1 MQFVHQALTWGFL
14 LALVPLLIHLINMMR
29 HRRVK
34 WAAMEFLL
42 AGYKK
47 HRKWVWL
54 KQLLLLLSR
63 MAAVALLVAM
73 LAQLKTQDQ
82 WLQLFGGQV
91 THHYVLVDDSY
102 SMEDRVAGAS
112 ALDAAKSVLRSIV
125 EEAQQ
130 QDTAQRLTVIRYSQ
144 ARDFSSAAKATS
156 SPAIDFNAETINS
169 DFAVTLEKQSRTI
182 EPTQLSLS
190 PLGAIAMV
198 KQLVTS
204 SRDENALI
212 YLLSDFRERDWKSPA
227 DVRAALEGLKS
238 SRTELHLVNCAR
250 ESQPNL
256 GIVAIQPADETR
268 AAGVP
273 LFVYVR
279 VKNFG
284 TTAVSKVQ
292 LKIESTFYA
301 AADVATTP
309 PEQLTG
315 QVDELATL
323 LLEKIEPGETISRR
337 VQVYFPQPGKHVV
350 SATLPED
357 PVASDNKHFSVI
369 DFPDGERVLVVD
381 GHEEAENAYYLEAAF
396 RPLEK
401 SNTGVRPEV
410 KPAAFLRDAKA
421 ETLAPYSAIYLLD
434 VDRLD
439 NSAVELLETYV
450 RTGGG
455 LAIFAGPKNNVDF
468 YSRTLYRD
476 GTGLLPAPLGLEQQ
490 LAPAIDSAT
499 PDIELTRHPIF
510 SFFVEET
517 NPLIRGVRIDQYR
530 AVQKGFAPTAE
541 NPVEIIA
548 KLRNGSPLVLEKK
561 VGEGTVIQVMT
572 TLNPEWNDWAK
583 NPSFVVV
590 MLKLQS
596 YLAAPARL
604 DDPRLVG
611 SPLRLALDAN
621 AYRSDVT
628 FVIPGKT
635 ATGRSRIDLQLEADE
650 KTPAIATAA
659 IGLPGTAVSGV
670 RQTDRAGIYEALPV
684 TTKGEID
691 LRRYSVNVDPL
702 EGDLATT
709 PPEDLV
715 ERLDGIAFNYHL
727 ADQYQQQSLG
737 EPGYNWSMLLLGLLV
752 LLLLAEQFLAYSAS
766 YHPIL
771 GGAR

>member
-63 MAAVALLVAM
+63 MAAIALLVAM
-73 LAQLKTQDQ
+73 LAQLKTKDQ
-82 WLQLFGGQV
+82 WLQIFGGQI
-91 THHYVLVDDSY
+91 THHYVLIDDSY

-112 ALDAAKSVLRSIV
+112 ALDSAKSVLRAIV

-130 QDTAQRLTVIRYSQ
+130 QDTPQRLTVIRYSQ
-144 ARDFSSAAKATS
+144 ARDFSSTAKLTA
-156 SPAIDFNAETINS
+156 SPPIDFNAQTISS
-169 DFAVTLEKQSRTI
+169 DFAVELEKQSRTI

-190 PLGAIAMV
+190 PVGAIGMA
-198 KQLVTS
+198 KQLVGE
-204 SRDENALI
+204 SRDENSLV
-212 YLLSDFRERDWKSPA
+212 YLLSDFRERDWNSPA
-227 DVRAALEGLKS
+227 DVRTALDGLKS
-238 SRTELHLVNCAR
+238 SRAQLHLVNCAR
-250 ESQPNL
+250 ASEANL
-256 GIVAIQPADETR
+256 GIVEMQPADETR

-284 TTAVSKVQ
+284 TAAVSKVQ
-292 LKIESTFYA
+292 LKLESTFFA
-301 AADVATTP
+301 SGDTATKP

-315 QVDELATL
+315 QTDELATL
-323 LLEKIEPGETISRR
+323 LIEKIDAGETISRR

-350 SATLPED
+350 TATLPED
-357 PVASDNKHFSVI
+357 SVASDNKHFCVI

-381 GHEEAENAYYLEAAF
+381 GHAEAENAYYLEAAF

-401 SNTGVRPEV
+401 SNTGVRPDV
-410 KPAAFLRDAKA
+410 KPAAFLRDATA
-421 ETLAPYSAIYLLD
+421 DALAPYSAIYLLD

-439 NSAVELLETYV
+439 NSAVQLLESYV
-450 RTGGG
+450 RSGGG
-455 LAIFAGPKNNVDF
+455 LAVFAGPQNNVDF
-468 YSRTLYRD
+468 YTRNLYRD
-476 GTGLLPAPLGLEQQ
+476 GTGLLPAPLGLEQK
-490 LAPAIDSAT
+490 LAPPIDEAA

-530 AVQKGFAPTAE
+530 AVPPSFAPTAE

-548 KLRNGSPLVLEKK
+548 KLRDGSPLVLEKK
-561 VGEGTVIQVMT
+561 FGEGTVLQFMT

-590 MLKLQS
+590 VLKLQS
-596 YLAAPARL
+596 YLAASARR

-611 SPLRLALDAN
+611 APLTLTVDA
-621 AYRSDVT
+621 ADYRSDVT
-628 FVIPGKT
+628 FVVPGKT
-635 ATGRSRIDLQLEADE
+635 ATGRSRIDLQLATDE
-650 KTPAIATAA
+650 KTPAIAAA
-659 IGLPGTAVSGV
+659 TIGAASAATSGV
-670 RQTDRAGIYEALPV
+670 RQTDRAGIYEAWPV
-684 TTKGEID
+684 TTKGDID

-702 EGDLATT
+702 EGDLTATAA
-709 PPEDLV
+709 EDLV
-715 ERLDGIAFNYHL
+715 DRLDGIVFTYHL
-727 ADQYQQQSLG
+727 ADEYQQQSLG
-737 EPGYNWSMLLLGLLV
+737 QPGYNWSLMLLGILV
-752 LLLLAEQFLAYSAS
+752 LMLVAEQFLAYSAS
-766 YHPIL
+766 YHPLL